1 MAAAHSWLMALPLLE
16 APYSTQNS
24 RVPMRAAL
32 HGSGASFD
40 QEERKALIEKS
51 YRQIFFHALKVDR
64 DPCLESQYLNGSITA
79 KDFIRGLLLSDRFL
93 SDYYQCNSNYRMID
107 QVIGRVLGRQV
118 YSNEERL
125 RWSIVIAEQ
134 GFPAFVDQLLNTD
147 EYLSNFGLDLVP
159 CQRSRLLPG
168 RATGELPIYQQFPR
182 YGADWRDVM
191 AKRAPSPNQTFVP
204 SGQVSEAWVNGQPPA
219 WALKVWLALAIV
231 GGVEITRVL
240 LTVALAALRHS

>member
-1 MAAAHSWLMALPLLE
+1 MALPLLE

-24 RVPMRAAL
+24 RVPLTASL
-32 HGSGASFD
+32 QDGGATFD
-40 QEERKALIEKS
+40 QDERKALIEKA

-64 DPCLESQYLNGSITA
+64 EPYLESQYLNGSITA
-79 KDFIRGLLLSDRFL
+79 KDFIRGLLLSDRFV

-118 YSNEERL
+118 YSNAERL

-134 GFPAFVDQLLNTD
+134 GFPAFVDQVLDSD

-159 CQRSRLLPG
+159 SQRSRVLPG
-168 RATGELPIYQQFPR
+168 RASGELPIYQQFPR

-191 AKRAPSPNQTFVP
+191 SKRAPVP
-204 SGQVSEAWVNGQPPA
+204 AQAWASSGQVSEAWVNGQPPA
-219 WALKVWLALAIV
+219 WALKVWLGVAIV

>member
-1 MAAAHSWLMALPLLE
+1 L
-16 APYSTQNS
+16 Q
-24 RVPMRAAL
+24 
-32 HGSGASFD
+32 GSGASFD
-40 QEERKALIEKS
+40 QEERRTVIEKS
-51 YRQIFFHALKVDR
+51 YKQIFFHALKVDR
-64 DPCLESQYLNGSITA
+64 EPYLDSQYLNGSITA

-93 SDYYQCNSNYRMID
+93 GDYYQCSSNYRMVD

-118 YSNEERL
+118 YSNAERL
-125 RWSIVIAEQ
+125 RWSIVIADQ
-134 GFPAFVDQLLNTD
+134 GFPAFVDQLLDSD

-159 CQRSRLLPG
+159 YQRSRLLPG
-168 RATGELPIYQQFPR
+168 RSTGELPIYQQFPR

>member
-16 APYSTQNS
+16 APCSTQNS
-24 RVPMRAAL
+24 RVPLKASL
-32 HGSGASFD
+32 QGSGASFD
-40 QEERKALIEKS
+40 QEERRTVIEKS
-51 YRQIFFHALKVDR
+51 YKQIFFHALKVDR
-64 DPCLESQYLNGSITA
+64 EPYLESQYLNGSITA

-93 SDYYQCNSNYRMID
+93 GDYYQCSSNYRMVD

-118 YSNEERL
+118 YSNAERL
-125 RWSIVIAEQ
+125 RWSIVIADQ
-134 GFPAFVDQLLNTD
+134 GFPAFVDQLLDSD

-159 CQRSRLLPG
+159 YQRSRLLPG
-168 RATGELPIYQQFPR
+168 RSTGELPIYQQFPR

>member
-1 MAAAHSWLMALPLLE
+1 L
-16 APYSTQNS
+16 Q
-24 RVPMRAAL
+24 
-32 HGSGASFD
+32 GSGASFD
-40 QEERKALIEKS
+40 QEERRTVIEKS
-51 YRQIFFHALKVDR
+51 YKQIFFHALKVDR
-64 DPCLESQYLNGSITA
+64 EPYLESQYLNGSITA

-93 SDYYQCNSNYRMID
+93 GDYYQCSSNYRMVD

-118 YSNEERL
+118 YSNAERL
-125 RWSIVIAEQ
+125 RWSIVIADQ
-134 GFPAFVDQLLNTD
+134 GFPAFVDQLLDSD

-159 CQRSRLLPG
+159 YQRSRLLPG
-168 RATGELPIYQQFPR
+168 RSTGELPIYQQFPR

-219 WALKVWLALAIV
+219 WALKVWLALATV

>member
-1 MAAAHSWLMALPLLE
+1 M
-16 APYSTQNS
+16 
-24 RVPMRAAL
+24 
-32 HGSGASFD
+32 
-40 QEERKALIEKS
+40 
-51 YRQIFFHALKVDR
+51 
-64 DPCLESQYLNGSITA
+64 
-79 KDFIRGLLLSDRFL
+79 LLSDRFI

-118 YSNEERL
+118 YSNAERL

-134 GFPAFVDQLLNTD
+134 GFPAFVDQVLDSD
-147 EYLSNFGLDLVP
+147 EYLSNFGLDLIP
-159 CQRSRLLPG
+159 SQRSRVLPG

-191 AKRAPSPNQTFVP
+191 AQRAPSPNQSLAP
-204 SGQVSEAWVNGQPPA
+204 SGQVSDAWVNGQPPA
-219 WALKVWLALAIV
+219 WALKVWLAVAIV

>member
-1 MAAAHSWLMALPLLE
+1 MALPLLE

-24 RVPMRAAL
+24 RVSLTASSQ
-32 HGSGASFD
+32 GSGATFD
-40 QEERKALIEKS
+40 QDARKALIEKS
-51 YRQIFFHALKVDR
+51 YKQIFFHALKVDR
-64 DPCLESQYLNGSITA
+64 EPYLESQFLNGSITA
-79 KDFIRGLLLSDRFL
+79 KDFIRGLLLSDRFV

-107 QVIGRVLGRQV
+107 QVVGRVLGRQV
-118 YSNEERL
+118 YSNAERL

-134 GFPAFVDQLLNTD
+134 GFPAFVDQLLDSD

-159 CQRSRLLPG
+159 SQRSRLLPG

-182 YGADWRDVM
+182 YGSDWRDVM
-191 AKRAPSPNQTFVP
+191 AQRAPVP
-204 SGQVSEAWVNGQPPA
+204 AQAWASSGQVSEAWVNGQPPA
-219 WALKVWLALAIV
+219 WALKVWLAVAIV

>member
-1 MAAAHSWLMALPLLE
+1 MALPLLE
-16 APYSTQNS
+16 APCSTQNS
-24 RVPMRAAL
+24 RVPLKASL
-32 HGSGASFD
+32 QGSGASFD
-40 QEERKALIEKS
+40 QEERRTVIEKS
-51 YRQIFFHALKVDR
+51 YKQIFFHALKVDR
-64 DPCLESQYLNGSITA
+64 EPYLESQYLNGSITA

-93 SDYYQCNSNYRMID
+93 GDYYQCSSNYRMVD

-118 YSNEERL
+118 YSNAERL
-125 RWSIVIAEQ
+125 RWSIVIADQ
-134 GFPAFVDQLLNTD
+134 GFPAFVDQLLDSD

-168 RATGELPIYQQFPR
+168 RSTGELPIYQQFPR

-231 GGVEITRVL
+231 GGVEIARVL

>member
-1 MAAAHSWLMALPLLE
+1 MALPLLE
-16 APYSTQNS
+16 APCSTQNS
-24 RVPMRAAL
+24 RVPLKASL
-32 HGSGASFD
+32 QGSGASFD
-40 QEERKALIEKS
+40 QEERRTVIEKS
-51 YRQIFFHALKVDR
+51 YKQIFFHALKVDR
-64 DPCLESQYLNGSITA
+64 EPYLESQYLNGSITA

-93 SDYYQCNSNYRMID
+93 GDYYQCSSNYRMVD

-118 YSNEERL
+118 YSNAERL
-125 RWSIVIAEQ
+125 RWSIVIADQ
-134 GFPAFVDQLLNTD
+134 GFPAFVDQLLDSD

-159 CQRSRLLPG
+159 YQRSRLLPG
-168 RATGELPIYQQFPR
+168 RSTGELPIYQQFPR

>member
-1 MAAAHSWLMALPLLE
+1 MALPLLE

-24 RVPMRAAL
+24 RVPLTASSQGSAAT
-32 HGSGASFD
+32 FD
-40 QEERKALIEKS
+40 QDERKALIEKS
-51 YRQIFFHALKVDR
+51 YKQIFFHALKVDR
-64 DPCLESQYLNGSITA
+64 EPYLESQYLNGAITA
-79 KDFIRGLLLSDRFL
+79 KDFIRGLLLSDRFI

-118 YSNEERL
+118 YSNAERL

-134 GFPAFVDQLLNTD
+134 GFPAFVDQVLDSD
-147 EYLSNFGLDLVP
+147 EYLSNFGLDLIP
-159 CQRSRLLPG
+159 SQRSRVLPG

-191 AKRAPSPNQTFVP
+191 AKRAPSPNATFNVL

-219 WALKVWLALAIV
+219 WALKVWLAVAIV

>member
-1 MAAAHSWLMALPLLE
+1 M
-16 APYSTQNS
+16 Q
-24 RVPMRAAL
+24 
-32 HGSGASFD
+32 GSGASFD
-40 QEERKALIEKS
+40 QEERRTVIEKS
-51 YRQIFFHALKVDR
+51 YKQIFFHALKVDR
-64 DPCLESQYLNGSITA
+64 EPYLESQYLNGSITA

-93 SDYYQCNSNYRMID
+93 GDYYQCSSNYRMVD

-118 YSNEERL
+118 YSNAERL
-125 RWSIVIAEQ
+125 RWSIVIADQ
-134 GFPAFVDQLLNTD
+134 GFPAFVDQLLDSD

-159 CQRSRLLPG
+159 YQRSRLLPG
-168 RATGELPIYQQFPR
+168 RSTGELPIYQQFPR

>member
-1 MAAAHSWLMALPLLE
+1 MALPLLE
-16 APYSTQNS
+16 APYSTRNS
-24 RVPMRAAL
+24 RVPL
-32 HGSGASFD
+32 TPSSQGSGATSD
-40 QEERKALIEKS
+40 RDERRGLIEKS

-64 DPCLESQYLNGSITA
+64 EPCLESQYLSGSITA
-79 KDFIRGLLLSDRFL
+79 RDFIRGLLLSDRFV

-118 YSNEERL
+118 YSNAERL

-134 GFPAFVDQLLNTD
+134 GFPAFVDQVLDSD

-159 CQRSRLLPG
+159 SQRSRVLPG
-168 RATGELPIYQQFPR
+168 RANGELPIYQQFPR

>member
-1 MAAAHSWLMALPLLE
+1 L
-16 APYSTQNS
+16 Q
-24 RVPMRAAL
+24 
-32 HGSGASFD
+32 GSGASFD
-40 QEERKALIEKS
+40 QEERRTVIEKS
-51 YRQIFFHALKVDR
+51 YKQIFFHALKVDR
-64 DPCLESQYLNGSITA
+64 EPYLESQYLNGSITA

-93 SDYYQCNSNYRMID
+93 GDYYQCSSNYRMVD

-118 YSNEERL
+118 YSNAERL
-125 RWSIVIAEQ
+125 RWSIVIADQ
-134 GFPAFVDQLLNTD
+134 GFPAFVDQLLDSD

-159 CQRSRLLPG
+159 YQRSRLLPG
-168 RATGELPIYQQFPR
+168 RSTGELPIYQQFPR

>member
-1 MAAAHSWLMALPLLE
+1 MALPLLE

-24 RVPMRAAL
+24 RVPLTASSQ
-32 HGSGASFD
+32 GSAASFD
-40 QEERKALIEKS
+40 QDERKALIEKS
-51 YRQIFFHALKVDR
+51 YKQIFFHALKVDR
-64 DPCLESQYLNGSITA
+64 EPYLESQYLNGAITA
-79 KDFIRGLLLSDRFL
+79 KDFIRGLLLSDRFV

-118 YSNEERL
+118 YSNAERL

-134 GFPAFVDQLLNTD
+134 GFPAFVDQVLDSD
-147 EYLSNFGLDLVP
+147 EYLSNFGLDLIP
-159 CQRSRLLPG
+159 SQRSRVLPG

-191 AKRAPSPNQTFVP
+191 AQRAPSPNPSLAP
-204 SGQVSEAWVNGQPPA
+204 SGQVSDAWVNGQPPA
-219 WALKVWLALAIV
+219 WALKVWLAVAIV